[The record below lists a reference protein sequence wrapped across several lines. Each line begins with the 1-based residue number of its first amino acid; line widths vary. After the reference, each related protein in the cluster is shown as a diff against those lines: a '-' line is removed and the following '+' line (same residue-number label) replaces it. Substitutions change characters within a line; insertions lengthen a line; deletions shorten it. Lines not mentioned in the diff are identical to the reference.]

1 MLNDCFN
8 FTKKNK
14 FKEKWRERR
23 GRERGGEGGGGREAR
38 REKLKVLQLL
48 FCLPPLTPIPI
59 QYKNEGKL
67 LFSVFQGTKIPTPN
81 APGKVLILCISD
93 LFETPS

>member
-1 MLNDCFN
+1 MIAL
-8 FTKKNK
+8 TLQKKISLKRNG
-14 FKEKWRERR
+14 ERDGGERE
-23 GRERGGEGGGGREAR
+23 GGEGGGGREAR